1 MDQHLETT
9 STALNVSG
17 DQVNQICPRDR
28 YPPKTSTTISTRP
41 REPDKSS
48 AQSDLCCSL
57 ELNQAMLVLSGQRR
71 TAPRLSLVSPKVF
84 FLHFCHWWSFGFL
97 PLLPLACFFGDAWL
111 IAQTLLEKSWTG
123 WWHHWIINK
132 LTLAGKI
139 TLCYCPLALLK
150 LFSCWH
156 CKAALTQSI
165 LYKALYK

>member
-71 TAPRLSLVSPKVF
+71 TAPRLSLVFSQGFFSP
-84 FLHFCHWWSFGFL
+84 FLSLMEFWFLATVAFG
-97 PLLPLACFFGDAWL
+97 LLFWGCLTDCTDTFGKELNWMMTSL
-111 IAQTLLEKSWTG
+111 NHQ
-123 WWHHWIINK
+123 
-132 LTLAGKI
+132 
-139 TLCYCPLALLK
+139 
-150 LFSCWH
+150 
-156 CKAALTQSI
+156 
-165 LYKALYK
+165 